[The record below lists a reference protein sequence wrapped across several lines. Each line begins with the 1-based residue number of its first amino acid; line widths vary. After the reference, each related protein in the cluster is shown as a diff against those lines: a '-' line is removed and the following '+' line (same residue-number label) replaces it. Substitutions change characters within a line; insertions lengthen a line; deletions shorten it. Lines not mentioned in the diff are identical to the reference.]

1 MGRLR
6 TLDAAR
12 ASAAMMFSVVHRSR
26 ALVWICAVCLAA
38 FAAFGQPA
46 PQSADTSASRTL
58 ERALDAAHAGDLA
71 TAKTT
76 LETGAQAHPD
86 DPRFPVELAGI
97 AFLEKRNAQASR
109 LLHRARHLGSTDP
122 YVSDFLG
129 TLYLLDGNVE
139 AALALWNPVA
149 KPVLVDDQIATGL
162 EGILRPSLASNAAR
176 FTAGHMLSRDDLLRT
191 ERVITLLG
199 VCGSQRVLLEAVEA
213 DRYRAQ
219 IQCVERP
226 SFGSNRVASLLM
238 LARGLGYQTVHL
250 HLPNIKGGA
259 WSWNSLLR
267 WDARKRRLYTETA
280 RPLAGRAAWRL
291 RVDADARHEYWQVLE
306 PQTRQVDQTFLYRR
320 VEAGIAIAAVLSPR
334 TTWQN
339 RLSVANR
346 SFANTVDFPSQLRTG
361 HASLPGGASIRYA
374 HSLESDIY
382 RNPLRRITTT
392 VSAQGSFERYLSAGT
407 NIYRGDGALTLTW
420 LPAASGNDGRTRLRV
435 AGGSLRGQPALPE
448 LFNIGLERDGGIPL
462 RAHIGTSNGHKGSA
476 LYGDRYLASSLE
488 VEKVLVRLGLITV
501 SVVPFLDAAW
511 VRGPHQR
518 YGTRRTQFDTGLQ
531 WVAATPGGTEIRLSY
546 AWDLRNQR
554 RSFYA
559 HSEPFP

>member
-1 MGRLR
+1 M
-6 TLDAAR
+6 TFPA
-12 ASAAMMFSVVHRSR
+12 VHRSR
-26 ALVWICAVCLAA
+26 ALVWICALCVAA

-46 PQSADTSASRTL
+46 PQSADTSASQTL
-58 ERALDAAHAGDLA
+58 QRALDAANTGDLI

-76 LETGAQAHPD
+76 LESGAQAHPD
-86 DPRFPVELAGI
+86 DPRFPAELAGI

-129 TLYLLDGNVE
+129 TLYLLDANVE
-139 AALALWNPVA
+139 GALASWNPIG
-149 KPVLVDDQIATGL
+149 KPMLADDQMATGL

-176 FTAGHMLSRDDLLRT
+176 FSAGNLLTRDDLLRT
-191 ERVITLLG
+191 ERVTALLDI
-199 VCGSQRVLLEAVEA
+199 CGSQRVLLEAVEA

-226 SFGSNRVASLLM
+226 SFGRNRVASLLM
-238 LARGLGYQTVHL
+238 LARGIGYQTVHL
-250 HLPNIKGGA
+250 HLPNIKGSA
-259 WSWNSLLR
+259 WSWNSMLR

-306 PQTRQVDQTFLYRR
+306 PQTHQVDQAFLYRR

-339 RLSVANR
+339 RLTVANR
-346 SFANTVDFPSQLRTG
+346 SFANTIDFPSQGRTG
-361 HASLPGGASIRYA
+361 QAPLSGGASIRYA

-382 RNPLRRITTT
+382 RNPFRRITAS
-392 VSAQGSFERYLSAGT
+392 VSAQGSFERYLTADK
-407 NIYRGDGALTLTW
+407 NIYRGDGAFTLTW

-435 AGGSLRGQPALPE
+435 AAGSLHGQPALPE
-448 LFNIGLERDGGIPL
+448 LFHIGLERDGGVPL

-476 LYGDRYLASSLE
+476 LYGNRYLASSLE
-488 VEKVLVRLGLITV
+488 VEKVLVRLGLVTL
-501 SVVPFLDAAW
+501 SVAPFLDAAW
-511 VRGPHQR
+511 VRSPHR
-518 YGTRRTQFDTGLQ
+518 HFGARRTQFDAGLQ
-531 WVAATPGGTEIRLSY
+531 WIAATPGGTQIRLSY
-546 AWDLRNQR
+546 AWDLRNQH

-559 HSEPFP
+559 YSEPFP